1 MATKFLAKK
10 GLGLLGRGK
19 KGAGQRAYKADVKK
33 FKKAKTVKEKIAA
46 EKSPNVKKFL
56 TRPNK
61 GEIAFQKEIGNLIE
75 EFDGPGVSYKYGRKL
90 GKGAMSGEKRM
101 KGRYFSTT
109 KYPKGRK

>member
-19 KGAGQRAYKADVKK
+19 KGAGQRAYKAD
-33 FKKAKTVKEKIAA
+33 
-46 EKSPNVKKFL
+46 VKKFL